1 MDSRP
6 ITAEPKHTPQSSFAS
21 ISPSS
26 VRASPAVTTPR
37 LPSSIPLPE
46 TPVSPAAAAA
56 AFTAAASASTTPSTP
71 RASVITP
78 IPQLPTSVTPT
89 GNPPVASVVPGA
101 PPLDLIPI
109 LFPQHP
115 SIYQAQLLN
124 YNRLISPTR
133 GGGVGLQTPPL
144 PPVLS
149 APFVQ
154 ASAPRSRSSSKSHHN
169 QHNSHHH
176 GGQQQQQQTS
186 QSPPQ
191 AQSTQNC
198 HGNKVNKNADK
209 LDRTVTKM
217 GKETTQK
224 ASKQQQQQQQQQAA
238 SSSTT
243 TSSQPPNT
251 IPSSSSTPQIQ
262 QTGSADLLA
271 APSSTRPVA
280 VNSSTG
286 SRQQQHRSSKS
297 PRPYPKAPLAQASSV
312 PSTPHQHARNF
323 SFASESREPSPNA
336 TQNHSPRSAYS
347 ETNSALPSLRP
358 LPPRYNNCIY
368 ESNPTRPRRR
378 MNYSLGTDRL
388 ETIPLDKVKSKLSA
402 DEEKTLTGG
411 MKALYDRLRPSE
423 ETEARRKT
431 FVEKLQTIFNE
442 QWPGH
447 DIRVHIFG
455 SSGNRLCSDDSDVD
469 ICITTDWK
477 EMENV
482 CMIADLLAKRGMEK
496 VVCVSS
502 AKVPIVR
509 IWDPELK
516 LACDMNVNNTLA
528 LENTRMVLTYVNID
542 ERVRPLAMIIKHWT
556 RRRIIN
562 DAAYGQTL
570 SSYTWI
576 CMVICFL
583 QLRKIPILPS
593 IHQRKGDRLPRTD
606 GKVSDFADDMSKLR
620 GFGEPNKETL
630 GELLFSFFRFYAHE
644 FDYNKHVLSVRLGRL
659 ATKTEKKWHTALNN
673 MLCVE
678 EPFNIV
684 RNLGNTA
691 DDTSFRGLH
700 MEMRRAFD
708 LISEAKLDECCE
720 EYVFPKEEERIF
732 QKPAQAPRPILMRSS
747 SQQHSN
753 SRGGGGG
760 GRGGSFRG
768 NRQYRSGNNSRRA
781 SSSIAYDGTALYGQ
795 GSPMMPVLTEMQ
807 WWAQHHQVQQQ
818 VQQQLQQQATAVAA
832 ALAQHNGQQQQQQQ
846 QQSQQSQQTSQQ
858 GGSQT
863 PQTQQQQAQQPH
875 YVFHPDMLASTLN
888 ALQMQQAEQSLLRYQ
903 MFTNPQAYVQQHH
916 ALAHAQRIQQQQ
928 HNTAA
933 SSTTDRSRTNSLDN
947 PPMTAPIRP
956 ELYMYAIPPVP
967 TPFYVQPG
975 YGTLPSSP
983 STSTAPSEFRRSLH
997 RAGPTSDATST
1008 GTLRSQSQPASRPS
1022 MTGSQSHGSLL
1033 SAMQFNGSGQPSGSS
1048 YARSAAHSIPIPS
1061 FIRDDNA
1068 DSEAETTPTTATSA
1082 TASKA
1087 LSGSQS
1093 SEEDGPQYI
1102 GYYVN
1107 DSASAAGNGGAAQ
1120 AASSD
1125 AATASTIANSR
1136 QKSSPS
1142 TAVNGIPSF
1151 GDLSPSDSLNQRR
1164 LSTDQLPHYLI
1175 DRRMR
1180 RASRSPSPLGGAHNG
1195 GHGRAQSV
1203 GGSNTAPTA
1212 SGPFTPVAGNR
1223 QTKEASRSP
1232 LVVNGSISGKP
1243 PASLTLSPN
1252 GMTNG
1257 LSNGL
1262 PNGVPN
1268 FHYTTSPGLPNGIHH
1283 GSAVTSSSRHPSAS
1297 ESVMSDESTAYG
1309 GLGISMG
1316 GGAHDAMLPPHVHV
1330 VTPPAVE
1337 PTQQQQ
1343 HMLQSPV
1350 IANGSAPLSSVSSPN
1365 AQSFNQRVAA
1375 MAGGFSP
1382 LPYAAIAGGHG
1393 HGMTNGMTNGM
1404 ANGMVNGNGMAMPP
1418 LTSPR
1423 QRNLSRQQQ
1432 KGIAPLDLAM
1442 PEHPLSS
1449 SDMQQH
1455 LSPVYENRTP
1465 SPTNLRKLD
1474 SMFAGSTGGSGRT
1487 PSSATPNKLSS
1498 HADKFSSVAAAAA
1511 AATASSPSTS
1521 SPIAY
1526 NGSHAGGNNGG
1537 HSNNNNGGNG
1547 GGGKTARKEA
1557 AKKAAAVS
1565 KPNSTT
1571 TPATERVNGKAS
1583 VNGHVRGAKSE
1594 SADVALGG
1602 IVSSPMVTTGNNN
1615 GWQKPKSRKKA
1626 ADLKAV
1632 ANGHAQAHG
1641 EQLPKN
1647 ESERKGG

>member
-6 ITAEPKHTPQSSFAS
+6 ATAESKHTPKSSFAS
-21 ISPSS
+21 STSS
-26 VRASPAVTTPR
+26 VRASPAATTPR

-56 AFTAAASASTTPSTP
+56 IAAASIATTPSTP
-71 RASVITP
+71 RASVIP
-78 IPQLPTSVTPT
+78 SIPQLPTSITPT
-89 GNPPVASVVPGA
+89 GNTPVVPGA
-101 PPLDLIPI
+101 PTLDLIPI

-169 QHNSHHH
+169 HHNSNNHGHNH
-176 GGQQQQQQTS
+176 GGQKQQQQQQQNQSQGQTS

-191 AQSTQNC
+191 AQSNQNC

-217 GKETTQK
+217 GKESTQK
-224 ASKQQQQQQQQQAA
+224 GSAAPKQQQQQQQQQ
-238 SSSTT
+238 
-243 TSSQPPNT
+243 
-251 IPSSSSTPQIQ
+251 SSSSTATSSQQPNSSSTSQTQ
-262 QTGSADLLA
+262 QTGSADLLS
-271 APSSTRPVA
+271 APSATRPMA
-280 VNSSTG
+280 VNSSSG
-286 SRQQQHRSSKS
+286 SRQQSRPSKS
-297 PRPYPKAPLAQASSV
+297 PRPHTKAPLAQASSV

-347 ETNSALPSLRP
+347 ETNSTLPSLRP
-358 LPPRYNNCIY
+358 LPPRYGGCIY
-368 ESNPTRPRRR
+368 ETAMVRGRRR

-388 ETIPLDKVKSKLSA
+388 ETVPLDKVKSKLSE
-402 DEEKTLTGG
+402 DEERTLTAD
-411 MKALYDRLRPSE
+411 MNALYDRLRPNE
-423 ETEARRKT
+423 KTETRRKT
-431 FVEKLQTIFNE
+431 FVEKLQKIFND

-482 CMIADLLAKRGMEK
+482 CMIADLLAKCGMEK

-509 IWDPELK
+509 IWDPELN

-542 ERVRPLAMIIKHWT
+542 ERVRPLAMIIKYWT

-562 DAAYGQTL
+562 DAAFGQTL

-606 GKVSDFADDMSKLR
+606 GKTSDFADDMTKLR

-630 GELLFSFFRFYAHE
+630 GELLFGFFRFYAHE
-644 FDYNKHVLSVRLGRL
+644 FDYDKHVLSVRLGRL
-659 ATKTEKKWHTALNN
+659 ATKVEKKWVTSLNN

-700 MEMRRAFD
+700 MEIRRAFD
-708 LISEAKLDECCE
+708 LISEAKLDDCCE
-720 EYVFPKEEERIF
+720 EYVFPKEEERPIF
-732 QKPAQAPRPILMRSS
+732 QKPPQAPRPILLRSS

-753 SRGGGGG
+753 SRGGGG

-781 SSSIAYDGTALYGQ
+781 SSSITYDGQPLYGQ
-795 GSPMMPVLTEMQ
+795 GSPMMPMLTAQEMQ
-807 WWAQHHQVQQQ
+807 WWAQQQQ
-818 VQQQLQQQATAVAA
+818 VQMQQQLQQAAAVTA
-832 ALAQHNGQQQQQQQ
+832 ALAQHSSQQQQQQQ
-846 QQSQQSQQTSQQ
+846 QQSQQSQQQGGQQSQQSSQQ

-863 PQTQQQQAQQPH
+863 PQSQSQQQQAQQH
-875 YVFHPDMLASTLN
+875 YVLHPDMLSSTLN
-888 ALQMQQAEQSLLRYQ
+888 ALQIHQAEQSLLRYQ
-903 MFTNPQAYVQQHH
+903 LLTNPQAYMQQHH
-916 ALAHAQRIQQQQ
+916 ALTHAQRIQQQQ
-928 HNTAA
+928 HTAA
-933 SSTTDRSRTNSLDN
+933 SSATDRSRTNSFDN
-947 PPMTAPIRP
+947 PPLTAPIRP
-956 ELYMYAIPPVP
+956 ELYMYAIPPIP
-967 TPFYVQPG
+967 SPYYAMPPG

-997 RAGPTSDATST
+997 RAGPTSDASSPT

-1022 MTGSQSHGSLL
+1022 MTGSQSHGNLL
-1033 SAMQFNGSGQPSGSS
+1033 SAVQFNGSGPTSGPS
-1048 YARSAAHSIPIPS
+1048 YARSTAQGIPIPS

-1082 TASKA
+1082 AASKTM
-1087 LSGSQS
+1087 SDSHS

-1107 DSASAAGNGGAAQ
+1107 EAASAGGNGAQ
-1120 AASSD
+1120 SASSD
-1125 AATASTIANSR
+1125 APATGGRKKS
-1136 QKSSPS
+1136 SSPS
-1142 TAVNGIPSF
+1142 TSINGIPSF
-1151 GDLSPSDSLNQRR
+1151 GDLGPSDSLNQRR
-1164 LSTDQLPHYLI
+1164 LSTDQLPHFLI

-1203 GGSNTAPTA
+1203 GGNNTAPLA

-1223 QTKEASRSP
+1223 QGKEANRSP
-1232 LVVNGSISGKP
+1232 LVVNGSVSGKP
-1243 PASLTLSPN
+1243 SASLALSPN

-1257 LSNGL
+1257 MVNGGL
-1262 PNGVPN
+1262 PN
-1268 FHYTTSPGLPNGIHH
+1268 FHYTTSPNLPNGIHL
-1283 GSAVTSSSRHPSAS
+1283 GPMATPSSRHVSTS
-1297 ESVMSDESTAYG
+1297 ESVISDESTSYASSTHG
-1309 GLGISMG
+1309 GLGISMSG
-1316 GGAHDAMLPPHVHV
+1316 SHDARHHV

-1337 PTQQQQ
+1337 MNGPPLGAPQQ
-1343 HMLQSPV
+1343 HTPQQILQSPV
-1350 IANGSAPLSSVSSPN
+1350 IANGSAPPSSVSSPS

-1375 MAGGFSP
+1375 MSGGFSP

-1393 HGMTNGMTNGM
+1393 HGMTNGMM
-1404 ANGMVNGNGMAMPP
+1404 NGNSMSMPP

-1442 PEHPLSS
+1442 PDHSLASS
-1449 SDMQQH
+1449 ADMQQH

-1474 SMFAGSTGGSGRT
+1474 NAFGNTART
-1487 PSSATPNKLSS
+1487 PSSATSKPTS

-1526 NGSHAGGNNGG
+1526 NGSHA
-1537 HSNNNNGGNG
+1537 SNNGGNG
-1547 GGGKTARKEA
+1547 GGKVPRKEA
-1557 AKKAAAVS
+1557 AKKAAGAS
-1565 KPNSTT
+1565 KPLSM
-1571 TPATERVNGKAS
+1571 TPPTDRVNGKAS
-1583 VNGHVRGAKSE
+1583 GGAVNGHVRGAKSE
-1594 SADVALGG
+1594 NVDMALGG
-1602 IVSSPMVTTGNNN
+1602 LSSHAASPPSVANNN
-1615 GWQKPKSRKKA
+1615 SGWQKPKSRKKA

-1632 ANGHAQAHG
+1632 ANGHAHG